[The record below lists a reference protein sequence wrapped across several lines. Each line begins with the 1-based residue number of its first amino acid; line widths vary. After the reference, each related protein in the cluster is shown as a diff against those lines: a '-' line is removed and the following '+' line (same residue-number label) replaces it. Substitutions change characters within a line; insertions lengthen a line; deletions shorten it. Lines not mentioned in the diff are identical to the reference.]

1 MQAKSVPISTSTSTA
16 PPEFATE
23 ATPTS
28 PHATTAPPAEAPV
41 PGPLGERAPRR
52 GSGTDAAS
60 PTAPTTAEQTAA
72 HAEPATPQDSGD
84 HATAS
89 SLAPARALL
98 AAGAQLVTGAATQA
112 AGLATS
118 ALNSSKSGIAWA
130 AKQVWTMS
138 DLRTMLQV
146 HAHDP
151 EFLRLLR
158 GSDPEQPSAHTLA
171 SCREQMQQL
180 RTLCKDASPTDM
192 PPHLHDAILS
202 DIEAVEKALDP
213 LEKGTPAAGRALK
226 SLANLVNAWPLLVPS
241 PLLANQAKTFAYSMA
256 GATKGVLGLSMSA
269 LRSTADGLPFPLGG
283 GQLGR
288 EANELHFYAALLN
301 GIFLAT
307 ELPKKFG
314 SESVKEKAE
323 AIDNS
328 IYFRSGAAVAA
339 AAVLVTPF
347 VWNNVKQIAGRA
359 RDGALRI
366 SANGAECVGAS
377 NLAKS
382 LKGRLDPVQVS
393 GELRTSLNEIWLQL
407 ENGRAAFE
415 QSRRNFAED
424 GGRELTSTLNSQC
437 THLLETLHNCTE
449 RFSGALGLDHAE
461 AGIAPRETK
470 NSDFSSKLALT
481 LLGAGVTGSTV
492 FFIQPDKIGTA
503 DLVADSLVVTAV
515 MAQSAWNKQA
525 TRQDAMERF
534 KAMSAVSMVMA
545 LALGADKFSKLFTPN
560 GIIES
565 SQNSPYYAGLAMS
578 LMSMTMPGPVA
589 RGAELAMNWVG
600 GKILGQCTDANGTTL
615 VTREAETPE
624 ELQEHVANV
633 QQHLSTLSSGEL
645 DEYTQV
651 VADNLHDL
659 IANAGAPQQATR
671 TSGVTIT
678 EIEEEPT
685 PPAHDTGGEPA
696 ATHSPTH
703 GASQP
708 G

>member
-1 MQAKSVPISTSTSTA
+1 MYTKSVSASSGTS
-16 PPEFATE
+16 PPEIPTE
-23 ATPTS
+23 AAHAA
-28 PHATTAPPAEAPV
+28 PHATTAPPTEAPV
-41 PGPLGERAPRR
+41 AGLLAERAPRR
-52 GSGTDAAS
+52 SGSDTERPAN
-60 PTAPTTAEQTAA
+60 APATPAQTAA

-84 HATAS
+84 QAAAS
-89 SLAPARALL
+89 SLFHARALL
-98 AAGAQLVTGAATQA
+98 AAGAQRVTGAASHA
-112 AGLATS
+112 AQLARS
-118 ALNSSKSGIAWA
+118 AFESGKSGIVSA

-151 EFLRLLR
+151 EFLRILR

-171 SCREQMQQL
+171 SCRKQMQQL
-180 RTLCKDASPTDM
+180 RTLCNASPDM
-192 PPHLHDAILS
+192 PQHLRSAILS
-202 DIEAVEKALDP
+202 DIQAVEKALDP
-213 LEKGTPAAGRALK
+213 LEKGTPASGRALK
-226 SLANLVNAWPLLVPS
+226 SLVNLVNAWPLLVPS
-241 PLLANQAKTFAYSMA
+241 PLLANQAKTFAYSIA

-269 LRSTADGLPFPLGG
+269 LRSTADGLPFPLAG

-288 EANELHFYAALLN
+288 EANEMHFYAALLN

-314 SESVKEKAE
+314 SESVKQKAE

-328 IYFRSGAAVAA
+328 LYFRSGAAVAA

-359 RDGALRI
+359 RDGAMRM
-366 SANGAECVGAS
+366 AADGAELVGRS
-377 NLAKS
+377 DWAKP
-382 LKGRLDPVQVS
+382 LHDRLDPVQVS
-393 GELRTSLNEIWLQL
+393 EELRTSLNQIWLQL

-415 QSRRNFAED
+415 QSRRNFTED

-461 AGIAPRETK
+461 AGIAPRGAK

-545 LALGADKFSKLFTPN
+545 LALGADKFSKAFTPN

-565 SQNSPYYAGLAMS
+565 SQNSPYYAGLVMT

-615 VTREAETPE
+615 GTREAQTVQ
-624 ELQEHVANV
+624 ELQEHMASVQEHVAGLNPEQLEQYEEQVGANV
-633 QQHLSTLSSGEL
+633 Q
-645 DEYTQV
+645 
-651 VADNLHDL
+651 NL
-659 IANAGAPQQATR
+659 IANAGIARQTAR
-671 TSGVTIT
+671 TSGVTIS
-678 EIEEEPT
+678 EIEEEEPT
-685 PPAHDTGGEPA
+685 PPAHEAGVEPA